1 LKNLFVKL
9 FKLAEFRAMNKEQQR
24 AYMDSLKRYND
35 WQNVLDYAHEEGYH
49 EAELKYE
56 GLLQQMIKQAE
67 EEKSVLRNK
76 GYNLI

>member
-1 LKNLFVKL
+1 MKNLFVKL
-9 FKLAEFRAMNKEQQR
+9 FKLAEFRAINKEQQR

-56 GLLQQMIKQAE
+56 KLLQQMIKQAE
-67 EEKSVLRNK
+67 EEKRRAEE
-76 GYNLI
+76 